1 MATAIEYFGILAPQI
16 ILLIF
21 ALVCPALALWL
32 KMRKG
37 IAYWSL
43 IGLAAVGILEALAL
57 YPGTR
62 DMVSFL
68 VFSPGSA
75 PVTEVFDVSA
85 FSQLFTIVFV
95 FVGALVVLA
104 SPEYIKNERNH
115 GEYYALI
122 LIAVMGMSFVATSAD
137 LIVIFIGIEIAGIAS
152 YVLTGFQ
159 KTVKRSTEA
168 AMKYFII
175 GGFSSAITLF
185 GMAMIYG
192 TGGSTNLRELGST
205 LTVGG
210 GLDGIVLLG
219 IAMIIV
225 GLGFKIAAVP
235 FHMWAPDVYEGA
247 PTTIT
252 ALLAAG
258 SKKMGVAAFFKIFLV
273 ALFAFKID
281 WDMAI
286 GIIAVLTMTVGN
298 LLAIQ
303 QTSVKRMLAY
313 SSIAQA
319 GYILIAIPVGTDY
332 AVAGGIL
339 HVITH
344 AAMKSGAFFVL
355 VALAVVGMGESI
367 KDFSGLNKRSPFLA
381 FSMAIFVLSLAGIP
395 PLAGFYSKFVLFSAA
410 IEGSGVTQWL
420 VWLAV
425 AGILNSALSLFYYAR
440 IIKVMYFEES
450 TSTERMRIPRYV
462 AAAVGVALIA
472 TIVIGLYPEPFIS
485 AALGAAQGLSGLLP
499 LGR

>member
-1 MATAIEYFGILAPQI
+1 MATTIEYFGILAPQI

-21 ALVCPALALWL
+21 ALVCPALDLWL
-32 KMRKG
+32 KMRRG
-37 IAYWSL
+37 IAVWSL
-43 IGLAAVGILEALAL
+43 IGLLCVGTLEVLAL
-57 YPGTR
+57 FPGTS

-68 VFSPGSA
+68 TFAPGSA
-75 PVTEVFDVSA
+75 PATEVFAVGA

-95 FVGALVVLA
+95 FVGALVILA
-104 SPEYIKNERNH
+104 SPPYIKNEKNH

-122 LIAVMGMSFVATSAD
+122 LIAVMGMSFVATAAD

-152 YVLTGFQ
+152 YALTGFQ
-159 KTVKRSTEA
+159 KSVKRSTEA
-168 AMKYFII
+168 AMKYFIV

-192 TGGSTNLRELGST
+192 AGGSSNLQVLGST
-205 LTVGG
+205 ITAGG
-210 GLDGIVLLG
+210 AFDGIVLLG
-219 IAMIIV
+219 IAMMVV

-258 SKKMGVAAFFKIFLV
+258 SKKMGGAAFFKVFLV
-273 ALFAFKID
+273 AMFAVKID

-298 LLAIQ
+298 LVALQ

-355 VALAVVGMGESI
+355 LAITMVGLGEGV
-367 KDFSGLNKRSPFLA
+367 KDLCGLNKRSPYLA
-381 FSMAIFVLSLAGIP
+381 FAMAMFMLSLAGIP

-410 IEGSGVTQWL
+410 IEGSGALQWL

-440 IIKVMYFEES
+440 IIKAMYFEES
-450 TSTERMRIPRYV
+450 PTKDRIKIPTSI
-462 AAAVGVALIA
+462 AAAVGIALIA
-472 TIVIGLYPEPFIS
+472 TIVIGLYPEPFVD
-485 AALGAAQGLSGLLP
+485 AALGAAQGLNGLLP